1 MLIDGPS
8 TDGLS
13 AIIPTGTKINK
24 VQLNGDVLEADF
36 SSELTKG
43 ISSGQ
48 KDQIIS
54 SITDTVIQLNEV
66 NSVKI
71 TVNGNAI

>member
-8 TDGLS
+8 TDNLS

-24 VQLNGDVLEADF
+24 VELKGDVLEADF
-36 SSELTKG
+36 SDELTKG
-43 ISSGQ
+43 ISKEQ
-48 KDQIIS
+48 KAQIIS

-71 TVNGNAI
+71 TVNGNAV